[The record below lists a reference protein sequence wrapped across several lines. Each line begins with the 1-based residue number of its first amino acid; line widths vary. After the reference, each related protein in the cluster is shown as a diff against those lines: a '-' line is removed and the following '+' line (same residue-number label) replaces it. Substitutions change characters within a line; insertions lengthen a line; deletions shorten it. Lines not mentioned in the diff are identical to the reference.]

1 MVGTQ
6 GVGGFGNRALVADLG
21 EVVAGGQIYVN
32 NMHYI
37 PRHSKRRRAAHPG
50 STLVA
55 YPKIAH
61 PICEKIHI
69 KKESAGYPG
78 GFLPHTSLNSREVY
92 IMLFP
97 L

>member
-1 MVGTQ
+1 MAGAQ
-6 GVGGFGNRALVADLG
+6 GIGGFGNRALVADSG
-21 EVVAGGQIYVN
+21 EVVAGRQIYVN
-32 NMHYI
+32 NIHYI
-37 PRHSKRRRAAHPG
+37 SRRSSRRRAAHPG

-55 YPKIAH
+55 SHKNVH
-61 PICEKIHI
+61 PISGKIPI
-69 KKESAGYPG
+69 KKESAGYSG

>member
-6 GVGGFGNRALVADLG
+6 RVGGFGSRGMVADSEG
-21 EVVAGGQIYVN
+21 MVAGGQIYVN
-32 NMHYI
+32 NIHYI
-37 PRHSKRRRAAHPG
+37 PRSSKRRRAAHPG

-55 YPKIAH
+55 SPKIAH